1 MRYLSLLIAVLAFLS
16 SCKINNTSAKKEVK
30 QYTIEQ
36 FYKTKN
42 ISGGVFNKDETK
54 IAVDNNQTGIYNVY
68 EINLSDTSMKPVTNS
83 GKESLFI
90 NDYVAGTDNIIYSA
104 DQGGNENSH
113 LYLLRAGDSAKDL
126 TSGAKEKT
134 SFLGWN
140 KARTT
145 MYYTSNKRDP
155 RYFDLYKMDTAT
167 WTSNMIY
174 KNDSGYNVNNIS
186 YNEQYI
192 LLTKTITTDAN
203 EMYLFDVLSKQMK
216 KISTDAAAAYIPASF
231 ELNDSA
237 FYYTTSEGKEFTYLA
252 KYNIGTGQKEK
263 VFETNWD
270 VAYMYLSEN
279 GTYRVIGINEDG
291 KNKVL
296 LFDHASGKRIDFPE
310 IADGD
315 VQGVNIS
322 MSEKNMVLTVGSDK
336 SPNNLWLYNFESQK
350 LKQLTN
356 TLNTEINPDDLVK
369 SEVVRFKSFDG
380 TEVPAIYYKPLT
392 ASKDK
397 PVPALVWVHGGPG
410 GQSRAGYS
418 QSAQYFLN
426 HGYAILMVNNR
437 GSGGYGKTFH
447 AMDDRDHGDKDL
459 KDCVYGKR
467 WLAKQDY
474 IDSTRIGIYG
484 GSYGGFMSLAGII
497 QYPNEFKVGVD
508 LFGVANWPRTLKS
521 IPPYWESFR
530 KALYQEMGDPYG
542 PDSTRL
548 KNVSPLYNTEKIK
561 TPLLVLQGT
570 NDPRV
575 LQKESDEIVAGAK
588 RNGTPVEYVLFP
600 DEGHGF
606 VKKENQMKA
615 AETTLKFLDKYLK
628 NPQKSGLN

>member
-1 MRYLSLLIAVLAFLS
+1 MRYFSILISALAFLS
-16 SCKINNTSAKKEVK
+16 SCKDYGTSAKKEVK

-42 ISGGVFNKDETK
+42 IGGGVFNKDETK
-54 IAVDNNQTGIYNVY
+54 IAVNNNETGIYNVY
-68 EINLSDTSMKPVTNS
+68 EINLADTSMKPVTKS
-83 GKESLFI
+83 AKESLFV

-113 LYLLRAGDSAKDL
+113 LYLLHPGDSAKDL
-126 TSGAKEKT
+126 TPGMKEKT
-134 SFLGWN
+134 SFFGWN
-140 KARTT
+140 KPRTT
-145 MYYTSNKRDP
+145 LYYTSNKRDP
-155 RYFDLYKMDTAT
+155 KYFDLYKMDTAT

-174 KNDSGYNVNNIS
+174 KNDSGYNVDNIS
-186 YNEQYI
+186 FNEQYF
-192 LLTKTITTDAN
+192 LLSKAITTDAN
-203 EMYLFDVLSKQMK
+203 EMYLFNASSKQMK
-216 KISTDAAAAYIPASF
+216 KISTDADAAYSPTGF
-231 ELNDSA
+231 ELNDSS
-237 FYYTTSEGKEFTYLA
+237 FYFTTNEGKEFTYLM
-252 KYNIGTGQKEK
+252 KYNIASGQKEK

-279 GTYRVIGINEDG
+279 GKYRVIGINEDG
-291 KNKVL
+291 RNKVF
-296 LFDHASGKRIDFPE
+296 LFDHATGSPIKFPE
-310 IADGD
+310 IPDGD
-315 VQGVNIS
+315 VQSVNIS
-322 MSEKNMVLTVGSDK
+322 NSEKNMILTVGSDK
-336 SPNNLWLYNFESQK
+336 SPNNLWLYNFETQK
-350 LKQLTN
+350 LKQVSN
-356 TLNTEINPDDLVK
+356 TLNAEINSDDLAK

-380 TEVPAIYYKPLT
+380 VDVPAIYYHPLA

-410 GQSRAGYS
+410 GQSRVGYS

-437 GSGGYGKTFH
+437 GSSGYGKTFH

-459 KDCVYGKR
+459 MDCVYGKR
-467 WLAKQDY
+467 WLAKQEN
-474 IDSTRIGIYG
+474 IDSTKIGIYG

-497 QYPNEFKVGVD
+497 QYPNEFKIGVD
-508 LFGVANWPRTLKS
+508 LYGVANWPRTLKS

-530 KALYQEMGDPYG
+530 KALYREMGDPYTA
-542 PDSTRL
+542 DSVRL
-548 KNVSPLYNTEKIK
+548 RNISPLFNTEKIK

-588 RNGTPVEYVLFP
+588 KNGTPVEYVLFP

-615 AETTLKFLDKYLK
+615 AEITLKFLDKYLK
-628 NPQKSGLN
+628 NPQKPGLN

>member
-1 MRYLSLLIAVLAFLS
+1 MRYFSILISALAFLS
-16 SCKINNTSAKKEVK
+16 SCKDYVTSAKKEVK

-42 ISGGVFNKDETK
+42 IGGGVFNKDETK
-54 IAVDNNQTGIYNVY
+54 IAVNNNETGIYNVY
-68 EINLSDTSMKPVTNS
+68 EINLADTSMKPVTKS
-83 GKESLFI
+83 AKESLFV

-113 LYLLRAGDSAKDL
+113 LYLLHPGDSAKDL
-126 TSGAKEKT
+126 TPGMKEKT
-134 SFLGWN
+134 SFFGWN
-140 KARTT
+140 KLRKTL
-145 MYYTSNKRDP
+145 YYTSNKRDP
-155 RYFDLYKMDTAT
+155 KYFDLYKMDTAT

-174 KNDSGYNVNNIS
+174 KNDSGYNVDNIS
-186 YNEQYI
+186 FNEQYF
-192 LLTKTITTDAN
+192 LLSKAITTDAN
-203 EMYLFDVLSKQMK
+203 EMYLFNASSKQMK
-216 KISTDAAAAYIPASF
+216 KISTDADAAYSPTGF
-231 ELNDSA
+231 ELNDSS
-237 FYYTTSEGKEFTYLA
+237 FYFTTNEGKEFTYLM
-252 KYNIGTGQKEK
+252 KYNIASGQKEK

-279 GTYRVIGINEDG
+279 GKYRVIGINEDG
-291 KNKVL
+291 RNKVF
-296 LFDHASGKRIDFPE
+296 LFDHATGSPIKFPE
-310 IADGD
+310 IPDGD

-322 MSEKNMVLTVGSDK
+322 NSEKNMILTVGSDK
-336 SPNNLWLYNFESQK
+336 SPNNLWLYNFETQK
-350 LKQLTN
+350 LKQVTN
-356 TLNTEINPDDLVK
+356 TLNAEINSDDLAK

-380 TEVPAIYYKPLT
+380 VDVPAIYYHPLA

-410 GQSRAGYS
+410 GQSRVGYS

-437 GSGGYGKTFH
+437 GSSGYGKTFH

-459 KDCVYGKR
+459 MDCVYGKR
-467 WLAKQDY
+467 WLAKQEN
-474 IDSTRIGIYG
+474 IDSTKIGIYG

-497 QYPNEFKVGVD
+497 QYPNEFKIGVD
-508 LFGVANWPRTLKS
+508 LYGVANWLRTLKS

-530 KALYQEMGDPYG
+530 KALYREMGDPYTT
-542 PDSTRL
+542 DSVRL
-548 KNVSPLYNTEKIK
+548 RNISPLFNTEKIK

-588 RNGTPVEYVLFP
+588 KNGTPVEYVLFP

-628 NPQKSGLN
+628 NPQKPGLN